1 MTNTFV
7 LPSWPGAYLA
17 GARTN
22 QWAWHRKHVTT
33 VTSVTRSVVHV
44 KVQPDVQ
51 GAKGEGRITSHH
63 IAARQF
69 TAHSVYVLHRFFVF
83 CYIASHCKFWLFHLL
98 IIHPHRRA
106 LIVSWVLSCIS
117 AHSFKMINFCFPQLL
132 LNQIMY
138 SLSYNTP
145 NP

>member
-51 GAKGEGRITSHH
+51 GAKGEGRITSH
-63 IAARQF
+63 IISQRG
-69 TAHSVYVLHRFFVF
+69 SSLHT
-83 CYIASHCKFWLFHLL
+83 
-98 IIHPHRRA
+98 
-106 LIVSWVLSCIS
+106 VSMPSTDLSSS
-117 AHSFKMINFCFPQLL
+117 A
-132 LNQIMY
+132 
-138 SLSYNTP
+138 T
-145 NP
+145 